1 MMGME
6 QGGNIGAD
14 MAQMGK
20 GCEPENIVSESTQ

>member
-6 QGGNIGAD
+6 EGGNIGAD

-20 GCEPENIVSESTQ
+20 DCGPEDTEIK